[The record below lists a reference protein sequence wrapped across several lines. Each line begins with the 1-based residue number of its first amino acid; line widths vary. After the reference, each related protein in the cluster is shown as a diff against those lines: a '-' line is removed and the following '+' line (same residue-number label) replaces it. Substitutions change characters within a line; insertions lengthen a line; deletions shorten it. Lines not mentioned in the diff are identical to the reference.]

1 MTAPVSHLIVGVGPG
16 PRGRL
21 AEPAPRLSAVTPLQ
35 KVAMGFVIVLL
46 DAPFGGYDGLPDP
59 VGWGLVIAGLL
70 TLRQL
75 LRGTDTL
82 LGVAILAGLVSLATY
97 PPAVG
102 AHLDPSLGWL
112 LSLPQL
118 AFSVLAC
125 SALAAPNPD
134 LERRFLLLRWVFVG
148 LAVAPVLVFGG
159 RLDRLTAPTAVVA
172 VLADLYFVYLVFRVS
187 RRPFGVPGHIKPPPR
202 DG

>member
-1 MTAPVSHLIVGVGPG
+1 VSHLIVGAGPG

-21 AEPAPRLSAVTPLQ
+21 AKSDRRLSGVTPLQ

-70 TLRQL
+70 SLRGL
-75 LRGTDTL
+75 LRGADTL
-82 LGVAILAGLVSLATY
+82 LGVAILSGLVSLVTY

-102 AHLDPSLGWL
+102 EHLDPSLGWL

-118 AFSVLAC
+118 AFSLLTC
-125 SALAAPNPD
+125 SALAPPNPD
-134 LERRFLLLRWVFVG
+134 LERRFLFLRWVFVA

-159 RLDRLTAPTAVVA
+159 GLDRLTTPTAVVA

-187 RRPFGVPGHIKPPPR
+187 RRPFGVPGHPGPPPEN
-202 DG
+202 G